1 MELQSILV
9 WDFNGTLLDDVDYS
23 IETMNTLLQER
34 SLDLLDREKYRCFF
48 EFPVIKYY
56 QKLGFDFKKESFEVV
71 GLEFMKRYFR
81 NMDSLQLFE
90 QAEATLSWFR
100 GQGFRQVVLSAMEQQ
115 MLEHMLSQLGVR
127 KYFELVVGIDNHYG
141 GGKHEAAERLR
152 SYLQEHPGKIWM
164 IGDTLH
170 DAEVGR
176 SFGFEVILV
185 AQGHQNRQILS
196 QAGVPVMESLAELVG
211 WFFTKNYC

>member
-1 MELQSILV
+1 MELQPILV

-23 IETMNTLLQER
+23 IETMNTLLRER
-34 SLDLLDREKYRCFF
+34 GLDLLDREKYRRFF

-71 GLEFMKRYFR
+71 GLEFMKRYFQ

-90 QAEATLSWFR
+90 QAEATLRWFKR
-100 GQGFRQVVLSAMEQQ
+100 HGFRQVVLSAMEQQ

-127 KYFELVVGIDNHYG
+127 EYFELIAGIDNHYG
-141 GGKHEAAERLR
+141 GGKLGAAERLR
-152 SYLQEHPGKIWM
+152 SFIQEHPTKVWM

-170 DAEVGR
+170 DAEVGQAL
-176 SFGFEVILV
+176 GFEVILV

-211 WFFTKNYC
+211 WFFTENCC